1 MPYNKENKKKY
12 SATYYEAHKESIAA
26 YYEANREEIIA
37 RQTAYYEANREEII
51 ARRTAYR
58 MEHPIRTMLQS
69 AKQRAIAAGLSFCLV
84 EADIHIPALCPVFGT
99 PLVRGTRKN
108 CTNSPS
114 LDRIDSAKGYVRGN
128 VWVISSRANTIKSDA
143 SLVELKQLVAALERR
158 QRER

>member
-1 MPYNKENKKKY
+1 MPYNKEDKKKY
-12 SATYYEAHKESIAA
+12 DAA
-26 YYEANREEIIA
+26 YYETHKEGIIA
-37 RQTAYYEANREEII
+37 QQTS
-51 ARRTAYR
+51 YR
-58 MEHPIRTMLQS
+58 MAHPIRTMLQS
-69 AKQRAIAAGLSFCLV
+69 AKRRAIAAGLSFCLV

>member
-1 MPYNKENKKKY
+1 MPCNKENKKKY
-12 SATYYEAHKESIAA
+12 DAA
-26 YYEANREEIIA
+26 YYETHKEGIA
-37 RQTAYYEANREEII
+37 ARSAAYYETHKEGI
-51 ARRTAYR
+51 AAYR
-58 MEHPIRTMLQS
+58 MEHPVRTMLYA
-69 AKQRAIAAGLSFCLV
+69 AKQRAIAAGLSFDLV
-84 EADIHIPALCPVFGT
+84 ETDIHISELCPVFGT
-99 PLVRGTRKN
+99 PFMRGTREN